1 VTLIDEQAAAP
12 EVVTPSPEVVTPSS
26 EATETSPFQPC
37 DNCGSPL
44 DDRQRYCVVCGDR
57 RKHADDPAARFLSS
71 ATRRRRTSAAAS
83 PASGAKPR
91 RTTASLATAAMI
103 AVIPVTLGAGVLI
116 GRSSAGGDGKLI
128 AALHAQKAPVIQY
141 SGGAPAASGSAAST
155 GATGASTVA
164 SVSTTPPTSTFSL
177 KHGYAVELGT
187 LPSSTSQPAAG
198 AAEKSDEAKGA
209 SAVGIIA
216 QSDFTVTPSPP
227 GGTFVVYSGSYPTQ
241 AAAEKALAKLK
252 KKFPAAKVVKVQST
266 ASVAKSAG
274 KVLTKTSYG
283 SAHQA
288 TGYKPNNTALQQGA
302 QVVQQDSHDTGK
314 AASGSGLPDVVAV
327 P

>member
-1 VTLIDEQAAAP
+1 MSLIDETDVARPEAIAP
-12 EVVTPSPEVVTPSS
+12 PPEN
-26 EATETSPFQPC
+26 AETSPYQPC
-37 DNCGSPL
+37 DSCGSPL
-44 DDRQRYCVVCGDR
+44 DDHQRYCVVCGER
-57 RKHADDPAARFLSS
+57 RKHADDPAARFLSA
-71 ATRRRRTSAAAS
+71 ATRRRRTSAAKSA
-83 PASGAKPR
+83 PAAAGR
-91 RTTASLATAAMI
+91 RRGTASLATAAMI

-128 AALHAQKAPVIQY
+128 AALHAQKAPVIEY
-141 SGGAPAASGSAAST
+141 SGSAPAASGSAAST
-155 GATGASTVA
+155 AGTGASTTA

-177 KHGYAVELGT
+177 KHGYVVELGT
-187 LPSSTSQPAAG
+187 LPSGTSQSAATT
-198 AAEKSDEAKGA
+198 AEKSDKAKGA

-227 GGTFVVYSGSYPTQ
+227 GGAFVVYSGSYPTQ

-266 ASVAKSAG
+266 ASVAKGAG
-274 KVLTKTSYG
+274 KVITKTNYG
-283 SAHQA
+283 SAHQV